1 MRCSTRSLTLR
12 PRDGAAGKQ
21 TRERGRTDTAE
32 DKGTVFKKK
41 KAKDIIEFISEK
53 EEPDDGEL

>member
-1 MRCSTRSLTLR
+1 M
-12 PRDGAAGKQ
+12 GEQ